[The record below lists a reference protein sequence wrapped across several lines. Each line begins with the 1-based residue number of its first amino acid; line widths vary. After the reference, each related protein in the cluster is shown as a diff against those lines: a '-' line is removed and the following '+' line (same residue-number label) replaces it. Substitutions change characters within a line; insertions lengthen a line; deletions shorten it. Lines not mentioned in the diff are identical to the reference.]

1 MNPESFLTATLRA
14 LPHGA
19 AVARILAAAVAAVEP
34 GAAVRRSL
42 RCDGERLVAGDAV
55 YNLRDFDRC
64 WIVGAGK
71 AGAPMA
77 AAAASILGDRL
88 TGGVVV
94 VKEGHIA
101 AENLAALQSRIEII
115 EAGHPLP
122 DARGVAAGERIADL
136 LHHTG
141 ERDLVLA
148 LISGGGSALLT
159 RPAPEITLDDLQRL
173 TRLLLACGASINEI
187 NTLRRH
193 LDTLKGG
200 GLARLAVPAA
210 VVTLILSDVVGDP
223 LDVIASGPTVADPTT
238 FADAL
243 GVLER
248 YAVMR
253 QTPAA
258 ILERLQCGAR
268 GEIDETPKPG
278 DPALARVH
286 NLIIGSNRLAADA
299 ALAVA
304 RNEGFNTLLLTTF
317 LQGEARVVGR
327 VLAAIAR
334 EIAVSNHPISPPA
347 CVIAGG
353 ETTVTLR
360 GDGRGGR
367 NQELALAAAADL
379 AAAPGALLVALATDG
394 GDGPTD
400 AAGAVVSDT
409 TIQRAAALGLDTVA
423 ALAHNDS
430 YPFFAALD
438 DLLRPGPTQTN
449 VNDLALIVV
458 V

>member
-1 MNPESFLTATLRA
+1 MNPESFLTNTLRA

-19 AVARILAAAVAAVEP
+19 AVTRILAAAVAAVEP
-34 GAAVRRSL
+34 GAAMRRCL
-42 RCDGERLVAGDAV
+42 RRTGDYLHIGDMV
-55 YNLRDFDRC
+55 YDLRTFDRI

-77 AAAASILGDRL
+77 AAAADILGERL

-101 AENLAALQSRIEII
+101 AEHMAALRPRVEVL

-141 ERDLVLA
+141 ACDLVLA

-159 RPAPEITLDDLQRL
+159 RPAPGITLDDLQRL
-173 TRLLLACGASINEI
+173 TALLLACGASINEI

-193 LDTLKGG
+193 LDILKGG
-200 GLARLAVPAA
+200 GLAHLAAPSA
-210 VVTLILSDVVGDP
+210 VATLILSDVVGDP

-248 YAVMR
+248 YGVTNQA
-253 QTPAA
+253 PAA
-258 ILERLQCGAR
+258 ILDRLQHGVR
-268 GEIDETPKPG
+268 GEIAETPKPG

-286 NLIIGSNRLAADA
+286 NLIIGSNRLAVEA
-299 ALAVA
+299 ALTTA

-334 EIAVSNHPISPPA
+334 EIAVSNQPIPRPA

-379 AAAPGALLVALATDG
+379 AGAPGALLVALATDG

-400 AAGAVVSDT
+400 AAGAVVSHA
-409 TIQRAAALGLDTVA
+409 TIPRAAALGIDVTA
-423 ALAHNDS
+423 ALARNDS

>member
-1 MNPESFLTATLRA
+1 MNPEAFLTATLRA

-34 GAAVRRSL
+34 GAAVRRFL
-42 RCDGERLVAGDAV
+42 HCDDDRLVAGDAV
-55 YNLRDFDRC
+55 YDLNAFERV

-71 AGAPMA
+71 ASIPMTA
-77 AAAASILGDRL
+77 AAVALVGGRLG
-88 TGGVVV
+88 GGVVV
-94 VKEGHIA
+94 VKEGHVTP
-101 AENLAALQSRIEII
+101 EGLAVLQPRVEVL
-115 EAGHPLP
+115 EAGHPIP
-122 DARGVAAGERIADL
+122 DERGVAAGEQIAAL
-136 LHHTG
+136 LQHTG

-159 RPAPEITLDDLQRL
+159 RPAPGITLDDMQCL
-173 TRLLLACGASINEI
+173 TRVLLACGASINEI

-200 GLARLAVPAA
+200 GFARLAAPAT

-243 GVLER
+243 DVLER
-248 YAVMR
+248 YGVLD
-253 QTPAA
+253 QTPVA
-258 ILERLQCGAR
+258 ILDRLQRGIR
-268 GEIDETPKPG
+268 GEIAETPKPG
-278 DPALARVH
+278 DPVLARVH
-286 NLIIGSNRLAADA
+286 NLIIGSNRLAAEA
-299 ALAVA
+299 ALAA
-304 RNEGFNTLLLTTF
+304 AQSEGFNTLLLTTF

-334 EIAVSNHPISPPA
+334 EVAASDRPVRRPA

-367 NQELALAAAADL
+367 NQELALAATADL
-379 AAAPGALLVALATDG
+379 AAAPGTLLVTLATDG

-400 AAGAVVSDT
+400 AAGAVVSDAT
-409 TIQRAAALGLDTVA
+409 LRRAVALGLDVDT
-423 ALAHNDS
+423 ALARNDS

-449 VNDLALIVV
+449 VNDLALVV
-458 V
+458 VV

>member
-1 MNPESFLTATLRA
+1 MNPEAFLTATLRA

-34 GAAVRRSL
+34 GAAVRRFL
-42 RCDGERLVAGDAV
+42 HCDDDRLVAGDAV
-55 YNLRDFDRC
+55 YDLSAFERV

-71 AGAPMA
+71 AGVPMTA
-77 AAAASILGDRL
+77 AAVALVSGRL
-88 TGGVVV
+88 SGGVVV
-94 VKEGHIA
+94 VKEGHVTP
-101 AENLAALQSRIEII
+101 EGLAVLQPRVEVL
-115 EAGHPLP
+115 EAGHPIP
-122 DARGVAAGERIADL
+122 DERGVAAGERIAAL
-136 LHHTG
+136 LQHTG

-159 RPAPEITLDDLQRL
+159 RPAPGITLDDMQCL
-173 TRLLLACGASINEI
+173 TKVLLACGASINEI

-200 GLARLAVPAA
+200 GFARLAAPAT

-243 GVLER
+243 DVLER
-248 YAVMR
+248 YGVLD
-253 QTPAA
+253 QTPVA
-258 ILERLQCGAR
+258 ILDRLQRGMR
-268 GEIDETPKPG
+268 GEIAETPKPG
-278 DPALARVH
+278 DPVLARVH
-286 NLIIGSNRLAADA
+286 NLIIGSNRLAAEA
-299 ALAVA
+299 ARAA
-304 RNEGFNTLLLTTF
+304 AQSEGFNTLLLTTF

-334 EIAVSNHPISPPA
+334 EVAASDRPVRRPA

-379 AAAPGALLVALATDG
+379 AAAPGALLVTLATDG

-400 AAGAVVSDT
+400 AAGAVVSDAT
-409 TIQRAAALGLDTVA
+409 LRCAVALDLDADT
-423 ALAHNDS
+423 ALARNDS

-449 VNDLALIVV
+449 VNDLALVV
-458 V
+458 VV